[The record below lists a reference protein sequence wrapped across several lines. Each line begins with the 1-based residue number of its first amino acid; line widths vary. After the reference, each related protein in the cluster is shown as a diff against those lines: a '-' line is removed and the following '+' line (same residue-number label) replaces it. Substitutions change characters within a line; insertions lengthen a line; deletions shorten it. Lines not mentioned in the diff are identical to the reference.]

1 MDNDEKGQIVMA
13 MIVIIVVSLF
23 IITLTNLLTMEN
35 KQTVKHK
42 KSTVAFHLAEAAIDR
57 GVWKLSESDGAWNAA
72 VNGETISGYNGNTIY
87 SDLSGGQ
94 YKIILSSGPGI
105 NEVTIIGKGRDISTS
120 EVRTIKTVYQKTQ
133 ITAAISAGEGV
144 EFKSGLIVHW
154 APVVSGGEMELKG
167 QAKFRY
173 YPRKYAVGKLK
184 ERDENAEQ
192 PNTDNLEYWAYNS
205 GKMGELPEINFD
217 YYKEKAK
224 ISTAPEPKKGTA
236 DPEGSGYFPCD
247 VDFKDYVIKNPNT
260 VIYIEGDVK
269 MDGDSFFD
277 MEAMILRGNIHMHS
291 KGEEFEATIPSGA
304 NLEYQ
309 HPNAQQVWED
319 EFEDKSTYQLPL
331 NDCAFHGFLYAD
343 NFKCSGGINSFVGVL
358 LVKEEV
364 KINTLTFYYDS
375 EVSDKIKSM
384 EASIERTLWKEVAA
398 QW

>member
-1 MDNDEKGQIVMA
+1 MCNGKKGQIIMA
-13 MIVIIVVSLF
+13 LLIIIILPMF
-23 IITLTNLLTMEN
+23 IIILTNLLTMEN

-57 GVWKLSESDGAWNAA
+57 GVWKLSESDDVWNAA
-72 VNGETISGYNGNTIY
+72 VNGETISGYDGNTPY

-94 YKIILSSGPGI
+94 YKIIFSSGPGI
-105 NEVTIIGKGRDISTS
+105 NDVTIIGKASDISAS

-154 APVVSGGEMELKG
+154 APVVSGREMELKG

-173 YPRKYAVGKLK
+173 YPRKYAIGKIK
-184 ERDENAEQ
+184 ERDETAEQ

-205 GKMGELPEINFD
+205 GKIGELPEINFN

-224 ISTAPEPKKGTA
+224 ASTAPEPKKGTA
-236 DPEGSGYFPCD
+236 DPEGSGYFTGK
-247 VDFKDYVIKNPNT
+247 VEFKDYVIKDPDT
-260 VIYIEGDVK
+260 IIYIEGDVK

-277 MEAMILRGNIHMHS
+277 MEAMIIRGNIHMHS

-309 HPNAQQVWED
+309 HPDAQEVWED
-319 EFEDKSTYQLPL
+319 EFEGKSTYEVD
-331 NDCAFHGFLYAD
+331 DCAFHGFLYAD
-343 NFKCSGGINSFVGVL
+343 SFKCSGGTNSFVGIL
-358 LVKEEV
+358 LVKGDV
-364 KINTLTFYYDS
+364 GINTLTFYYDS
-375 EVSDKIKSM
+375 EVAGYIKSM
-384 EASIERTLWKEVAA
+384 GASIERTSWKEVVA